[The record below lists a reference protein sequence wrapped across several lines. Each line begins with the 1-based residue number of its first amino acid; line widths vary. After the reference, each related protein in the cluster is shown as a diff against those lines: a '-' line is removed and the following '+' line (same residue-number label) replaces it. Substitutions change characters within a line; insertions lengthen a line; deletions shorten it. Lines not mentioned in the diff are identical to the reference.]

1 VKPGEIVHEA
11 VEDARPGR
19 PMVLEAELPEDFGDW
34 ARLYLYYRPKG
45 QEAFLKKMM
54 KADKRGIYSGCI
66 SKRYMVGGSVQYYI
80 EALGRTGKRK
90 AGSGTSSSP
99 NIVSLS
105 ATAPLQSGGRLA
117 ECPDEAG
124 AAPAGEDPRRP
135 GGEGVTPPG
144 GGEDTPRVG
153 SRKLKLLAFGA
164 TVAAVAVTV
173 GAGVGMSLQARSKAQ
188 EMANAGVSGPSIVFD
203 DAVERIQKNGKAL
216 DTGAIVCYVLAGLAA
231 GGAGYLTWDLF
242 FKGKKKKKAEESE
255 SVTDTLRIT
264 PSLGPQ
270 SFGVTG
276 GFQF

>member
-1 VKPGEIVHEA
+1 
-11 VEDARPGR
+11 
-19 PMVLEAELPEDFGDW
+19 
-34 ARLYLYYRPKG
+34 
-45 QEAFLKKMM
+45 
-54 KADKRGIYSGCI
+54 
-66 SKRYMVGGSVQYYI
+66 
-80 EALGRTGKRK
+80 
-90 AGSGTSSSP
+90 
-99 NIVSLS
+99 
-105 ATAPLQSGGRLA
+105 
-117 ECPDEAG
+117 
-124 AAPAGEDPRRP
+124 
-135 GGEGVTPPG
+135 VTPPG